1 MYMDATTQV
10 RHLRKVQDE
19 IEMLLAG
26 RPKDDL
32 GSPDGYRALVLLES
46 VLLDEAKP
54 GRPAT
59 RGAAVCSHR
68 HRGLVSG

>member
-1 MYMDATTQV
+1 MDAIMQL
-10 RHLRKVQDE
+10 RQLRKVQDE
-19 IEMLLAG
+19 IEILLAG
-26 RPKDDL
+26 RPRDDL

-59 RGAAVCSHR
+59 RGAAVCSRR
-68 HRGLVSG
+68 HRGTVNG